1 MFSLRIFSNIYPQKR
16 DEPTLKMSHTAST
29 WFWSLATVSAVA
41 VVYGV
46 SKFNLLINPSVATPC
61 TDVHPPMVD
70 RVFFNGFAKIAWSLS
85 VSWVILACVK
95 KRGGIVNSI
104 LCWPV
109 WIPLSRVQYCLYLVH
124 RLAVNIFN
132 NFDKT

>member
-1 MFSLRIFSNIYPQKR
+1 MFFSGNCLPNFSQKR
-16 DEPTLKMSHTAST
+16 DEPTLKMSSIAST

-41 VVYGV
+41 TVYGI
-46 SKFNLLINPSVATPC
+46 SKFNLLVDPLVAAPC

-109 WIPLSRVQYCLYLVH
+109 WIPLSRVQYCLYLLH
-124 RLAVNIFN
+124 RYYL
-132 NFDKT
+132 